1 MRTVI
6 AVTILA
12 MGIMA
17 TNPLRAEQTAAATG
31 SQAELSR
38 AATANKYLFVF
49 VTENNDDATQAARK
63 TFETAAGKLADQAAW
78 ITVDRTD
85 AAEKE
90 FVQKYGLAQA
100 PMPLVLA
107 FAPNGAITGG
117 FPAAQLTE
125 QRLRDALV
133 SPGMQHCLKALQER
147 KLVLVCVQNG
157 NTKSNDVALQG
168 VNDFKADARFAKVTE
183 VVKIDPTVAAEAKFL
198 GQLQI
203 DPKATEATTALLA
216 PPGAVLAKFT
226 GATEKKTLEAALQ
239 KASSGCGPGA
249 SSGCCPAPKK

>member
-1 MRTVI
+1 MKRIIVVGI
-6 AVTILA
+6 MA

-17 TNPLRAEQTAAATG
+17 ANRVGAEQTATIAG
-31 SQAELSR
+31 SQAGISR
-38 AATANKYLFVF
+38 AAAANKFLFVF
-49 VTENNDDATQAARK
+49 VTENNDDATQAARR
-63 TFETAAGKLADQAAW
+63 TFETAAGKLADQTEW
-78 ITVDRTD
+78 IAVDRNNT
-85 AAEKE
+85 AEKE
-90 FVQKYGLAQA
+90 FVQKYGLATS

-107 FAPNGAITGG
+107 FAPNSAITAG

-133 SPGMQHCLKALQER
+133 SPGMQQCLKALQDR

-157 NTKSNDVALQG
+157 STKSNDAALQG
-168 VNDFKADARFAKVTE
+168 VNDFKADAKFAKVTE
-183 VVKIDPTVAAEAKFL
+183 VVKIDPTAATEQTFL

-216 PPGAVLAKFT
+216 PPGTVLAKFT

-239 KASSGCGPGA
+239 KASSGCGPA
-249 SSGCCPAPKK
+249 AASGCCPKK

>member
-1 MRTVI
+1 MKRII
-6 AVTILA
+6 AVGIITMA
-12 MGIMA
+12 IMA
-17 TNPLRAEQTAAATG
+17 TTRVGAEQTTTPDG
-31 SQAELSR
+31 SQAGLSR
-38 AATANKYLFVF
+38 AAAANKFLFVF
-49 VTENNDDATQAARK
+49 VAENNNDATQATRK
-63 TFETAAGKLADQAAW
+63 TFETALAKLADQTEW
-78 ITVDRTD
+78 IAVDRTD
-85 AAEKE
+85 AGEKG
-90 FVQKYGLAQA
+90 FVQKYGLATS

-133 SPGMQHCLKALQER
+133 SPGMAQCLKALQER

-157 NTKSNDVALQG
+157 STKSNDAALRG

-183 VVKIDPTVAAEAKFL
+183 IVKIDPTAAAEQKLL

-203 DPKATEATTALLA
+203 DPKNTDAVTALLA
-216 PPGAVLAKFT
+216 PPGSVLAKFQ

-239 KASSGCGPGA
+239 KASSGCGAGA
-249 SSGCCPAPKK
+249 SSGCCAPKK

>member
-1 MRTVI
+1 MKGII
-6 AVTILA
+6 AVGIMA

-17 TNPLRAEQTAAATG
+17 AGWVSAEQTAATAG
-31 SQAELSR
+31 SQAGISR
-38 AATANKYLFVF
+38 AAAANKFLLVF
-49 VTENNDDATQAARK
+49 VAENNTDATQATRK
-63 TFETAAGKLADQAAW
+63 TFESAADKLADQTEW
-78 ITVDRTD
+78 IAVDRNDT
-85 AAEKE
+85 AEKE
-90 FVQKYGLAQA
+90 FVQKYGLATA

-133 SPGMQHCLKALQER
+133 SPGMQQCLKALQER

-168 VNDFKADARFAKVTE
+168 VNDFKADARFAKLTD
-183 VVKIDPTVAAEAKFL
+183 VVKIDPTDAAEQKLL

-203 DPKATEATTALLA
+203 DPKATEASTALLA

-249 SSGCCPAPKK
+249 SSGCCPKK